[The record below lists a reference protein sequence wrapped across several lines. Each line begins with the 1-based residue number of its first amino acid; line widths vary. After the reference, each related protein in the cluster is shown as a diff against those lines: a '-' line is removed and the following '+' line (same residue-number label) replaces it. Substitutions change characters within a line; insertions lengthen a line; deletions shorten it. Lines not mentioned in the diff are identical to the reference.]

1 MNATYN
7 PMKFDRETIF
17 VTGASSGIGRATA
30 VMLSKL
36 GAKVVCL
43 GRDEA
48 RLAETM
54 SMLQGD
60 DHCSHAFDL
69 TRVDEIDDWSRTA
82 LAQNGPF
89 HGMVHAAGI
98 QSSMPAYR
106 IRRNQCG
113 PMLAAN
119 VDSAIALIRVFHSEE
134 FYAGNTGS
142 IVLVSSVLATVG
154 SNGRSAYAA
163 TKGALEGLTPSLAVE
178 LAPKGI
184 RVNCVAPSFVKTP
197 MYESQAR
204 FWSDEQ
210 QQAISAQHPLGIGSP
225 EDVAHAIV
233 FLLANTG
240 RWITG
245 TVMTVDG
252 GFLAQ

>member
-1 MNATYN
+1 M
-7 PMKFDRETIF
+7 
-17 VTGASSGIGRATA
+17 
-30 VMLSKL
+30 
-36 GAKVVCL
+36 
-43 GRDEA
+43 
-48 RLAETM
+48 
-54 SMLQGD
+54 
-60 DHCSHAFDL
+60 
-69 TRVDEIDDWSRTA
+69 
-82 LAQNGPF
+82 
-89 HGMVHAAGI
+89 
-98 QSSMPAYR
+98 
-106 IRRNQCG
+106 
-113 PMLAAN
+113 
-119 VDSAIALIRVFHSEE
+119 
-134 FYAGNTGS
+134 
-142 IVLVSSVLATVG
+142 LATVG